1 MICNIVTNMEH
12 PKNFWEQFPI
22 EIILD
27 DIARQKKRED
37 HREQLQIPIPPPYET
52 DNEKEIENEDIIII
66 KFS

>member
-27 DIARQKKRED
+27 EIAREKKRND
-37 HREQLQIPIPPPYET
+37 HREQLQIPVPQPIEI
-52 DNEKEIENEDIIII
+52 DNQKEIAEDEIVII
-66 KFS
+66 KLS

>member
-27 DIARQKKRED
+27 EIAREKKRKG
-37 HREQLQIPIPPPYET
+37 HREQLQIPVPQPIEI
-52 DNEKEIENEDIIII
+52 DNKKEIADDEIIII
-66 KFS
+66 KLS